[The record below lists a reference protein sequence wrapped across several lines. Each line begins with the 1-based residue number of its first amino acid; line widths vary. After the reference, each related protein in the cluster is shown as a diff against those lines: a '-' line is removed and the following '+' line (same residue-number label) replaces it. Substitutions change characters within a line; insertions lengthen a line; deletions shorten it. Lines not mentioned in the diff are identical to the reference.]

1 MNKTEAKLL
10 EAFCQLE
17 LGADRAQAHQLGNG
31 EWVCIIAPARRG
43 DDLYYCWDAADWRA
57 YMRANPRKDTEEA
70 KAKKQRKHAREEEV
84 QHAIDY
90 SEAFSLAM

>member
-17 LGADRAQAHQLGNG
+17 LGADRAMARQIGNG
-31 EWVCIIAPARRG
+31 EWVVILVL
-43 DDLYYCWDAADWRA
+43 DELYYCWDAASWRA
-57 YMRANPRKDTEEA
+57 YMAANPRKDTEA
-70 KAKKQRKHAREEEV
+70 KAKKQRKHARGEEV